1 MVQCQIDSKTSFPWF
16 TNVVEITINAQTNGQ
31 NTYGVPCRH
40 RVEATAEQREQTFR
54 GKGTCPVQVVF
65 VSIPKAQQST
75 ASSLFGTGTRM
86 TVVCIATY
94 LLHKFTGILYVFK
107 CTVPDTRAAWFC
119 VQLFQLPTSN
129 VVVVVVPALRYV
141 VMFINH
147 RHHRRSGLRLRLFP
161 KPSRCHH

>member
-1 MVQCQIDSKTSFPWF
+1 MLSVIQCQIDSKTSFPWF
-16 TNVVEITINAQTNGQ
+16 TNVVEITINAQINGQ

-54 GKGTCPVQVVF
+54 GKGTYPVLVLVLVVF
-65 VSIPKAQQST
+65 VPT
-75 ASSLFGTGTRM
+75 ASSLFGTGTRV
-86 TVVCIATY
+86 TVVCIAY

-129 VVVVVVPALRYV
+129 VVVVVVPALRY
-141 VMFINH
+141 
-147 RHHRRSGLRLRLFP
+147 
-161 KPSRCHH
+161 